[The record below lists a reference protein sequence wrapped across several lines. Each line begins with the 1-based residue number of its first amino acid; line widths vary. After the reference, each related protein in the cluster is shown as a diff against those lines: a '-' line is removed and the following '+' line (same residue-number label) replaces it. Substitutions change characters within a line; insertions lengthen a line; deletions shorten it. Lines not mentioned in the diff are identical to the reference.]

1 MDLNK
6 QRQNTIDMIERA
18 FRITPEAKN
27 AHPWIAPMWAEIQ
40 YLRQKLDATPK
51 VEEEM
56 AKTATQILEERKA
69 AKAAAE
75 LSDDAVA
82 EMLDTPKKPTK
93 RTRKA
98 KTDEGQG

>member
-6 QRQNTIDMIERA
+6 QRQSTIDMIEKA
-18 FRITPEAKN
+18 FKITPDAKN
-27 AHPWIAPMWAEIQ
+27 AHPWLAPMWAEIQ
-40 YLRQKLDATPK
+40 YLRQQLDNTPK

-56 AKTATQILEERKA
+56 AKSATQILEERKA
-69 AKAAAE
+69 AKAAAA
-75 LSDDAVA
+75 LSDNDVE
-82 EMLDTPKKPTK
+82 EMLDTKKTTK